1 LIQLN
6 IRLRMHCLTRLF
18 VLAVALA
25 VSVSSVRIGSFNLHQ
40 YGSKKSAN
48 ATLTNVVAE
57 IISDFDLAII
67 QEISD
72 VSLKAPYVLFDA
84 LNQVSSENT
93 YTMTLSERVGR
104 SATKEQFIFFNR
116 EATSGLEVVNSY
128 IYADVQ
134 DLFER
139 PP

>member
-1 LIQLN
+1 
-6 IRLRMHCLTRLF
+6 MHCLTRLF

>member
-1 LIQLN
+1 MQFLT
-6 IRLRMHCLTRLF
+6 HCI
-18 VLAVALA
+18 VLALALT
-25 VSVSSVRIGSFNLHQ
+25 SLVSSVRIGSFNLHQ

-72 VSLKAPYVLFDA
+72 VSLTAPYVLHDA
-84 LNQVSSENT
+84 LNKISSENT

-104 SATKEQFIFFNR
+104 SNTKEQFIFFNR
-116 EATSGLEVVNSY
+116 EDTSGLEVVDAY
-128 IYADVQ
+128 IYEDTQ

>member
-1 LIQLN
+1 MQFITN
-6 IRLRMHCLTRLF
+6 IL
-18 VLAVALA
+18 VVAIALGTYT
-25 VSVSSVRIGSFNLHQ
+25 SGVRIGSFNLHQ
-40 YGSKKSAN
+40 YGSKKAAN
-48 ATLTNVVAE
+48 ATLTNVIAE

-72 VSLKAPYVLFDA
+72 VSLKAPYVLHEA
-84 LNQVSSENT
+84 LNQISKDP
-93 YTMTLSERVGR
+93 YTMYLSDRAGR

-116 EATSGLEVVNSY
+116 EGTSGIQQVETY
-128 IYADVQ
+128 MFDDVD